1 MKKKNKKNGYAY
13 SYNAKIL
20 NYFNPELQLRDIES
34 VIKNILNKLLTEL
47 RGFKFVTKLILMFK
61 KIESDTFYSHSNAG
75 TIKNENDIDD
85 MFE

>member
-1 MKKKNKKNGYAY
+1 
-13 SYNAKIL
+13 
-20 NYFNPELQLRDIES
+20 
-34 VIKNILNKLLTEL
+34 
-47 RGFKFVTKLILMFK
+47 MFK